1 MTTGGLTM
9 SAVPAIHLENVSKRY
24 ETGTLALQRI
34 DLDIEEGDFIS
45 LVGPSGCGKSTLL
58 RIMAGLGEAT
68 EGVVSVLGDTSEHA
82 KKKEGQLGFVFQ
94 DANLMPW
101 RTVLENVELPLE
113 LRGISRKERRDEAER
128 VLQLVG
134 LYKSR
139 HSYPRQLSG
148 GMKMRV
154 SIARALVSNPKILF
168 MDEPFGALDEMSR
181 HHLHRELLDIW
192 MNARITV
199 AFVTHNV
206 FEAVY
211 LSNKV
216 VVMNANPGRIQELIH
231 IDAPYPREDG
241 FQASTQFSHCVNL
254 VSKALNG
261 G

>member
-1 MTTGGLTM
+1 MM
-9 SAVPAIHLENVSKRY
+9 SAAPAIHLGKVSKRY
-24 ETGTLALQRI
+24 ETGTLALQGI
-34 DLDIEEGDFIS
+34 DLDIEEGDFIT

-58 RIMAGLGEAT
+58 RIMAGLGDAT
-68 EGVVSVLGDTSEHA
+68 EGVVSVLGDASQLT
-82 KKKEGQLGFVFQ
+82 KKNEGQLGFVFQ

-113 LRGISRKERRDEAER
+113 LRGISKIERRVEAEK

-134 LYKSR
+134 LYESR
-139 HSYPRQLSG
+139 HAYPRQLSG

-181 HHLHRELLDIW
+181 HRLHRELLDIW
-192 MNARITV
+192 MKARITV

-216 VVMNANPGRIQELIH
+216 AVMNANPGRIQELIQ
-231 IDAPYPREDG
+231 IDAPYPREDS
-241 FQASTQFSHCVNL
+241 FQASTQFSQYVNL
-254 VSKALNG
+254 ITQALYG

>member
-1 MTTGGLTM
+1 MM
-9 SAVPAIHLENVSKRY
+9 SAAPAIHLEKVSKRY
-24 ETGTLALQRI
+24 ETGKLALQGI
-34 DLDIEEGDFIS
+34 DLDIEEGDFIT

-68 EGVVSVLGDTSEHA
+68 EGVVSVLGDATQLT
-82 KKKEGQLGFVFQ
+82 KKNEGQLGFVFQ

-113 LRGISRKERRDEAER
+113 LRGISKIERSVEAEK

-134 LYKSR
+134 LYETR

-181 HHLHRELLDIW
+181 HRLHRELLDIW
-192 MNARITV
+192 MKARITV

-216 VVMNANPGRIQELIH
+216 AVMNASPGRIQELIQ

-241 FQASTQFSHCVNL
+241 FQASTQFSQYVNL
-254 VSKALNG
+254 ITQALYG